1 MHPPLPGD
9 KAAGFTGL
17 VVGVVAIFIILF
29 TIVELTNK
37 KFERREG
44 HRPAAAHGAPAGAA
58 PAPAAR

>member
-17 VVGVVAIFIILF
+17 VVGVLSIFIIVF

-37 KFERREG
+37 KFERSER
-44 HRPAAAHGAPAGAA
+44 HAAVHGAPATH
-58 PAPAAR
+58 